1 MSQQRHLDKELHEAI
16 EMQDLPAA
24 ETLLNQGANPNATD
38 PMWYMPALQAAA
50 RRDNVELVQLLLDR
64 GARIDAEGGH
74 HGSALLGAAQYGKLE
89 IVELLI
95 AAGADV
101 DIHGQYGTALAV
113 AKDKGF
119 ADVVQVLQNVGA
131 TEWRPDPQDA

>member
-1 MSQQRHLDKELHEAI
+1 M
-16 EMQDLPAA
+16 
-24 ETLLNQGANPNATD
+24 
-38 PMWYMPALQAAA
+38 
-50 RRDNVELVQLLLDR
+50 DR
-64 GARIDAEGGH
+64 GARIDTQGGY

-101 DIHGQYGTALAV
+101 DIHGIYGTALAV

-119 ADVVQVLQNVGA
+119 EDVVQALQSVGA
-131 TEWRPDPQDA
+131 TEWRPDSQDADDIS